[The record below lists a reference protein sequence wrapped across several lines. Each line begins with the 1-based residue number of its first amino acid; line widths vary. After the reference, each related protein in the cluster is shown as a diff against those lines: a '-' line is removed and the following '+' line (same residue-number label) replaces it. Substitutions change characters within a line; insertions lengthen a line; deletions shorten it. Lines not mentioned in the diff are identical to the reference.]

1 MNSEFLMK
9 KFFTLTLLFLSFISL
24 SAQKEKLTFEQV
36 FEFAPPRLTKQIPTP
51 VKWLDGKNY
60 LLSERKSGTI
70 RYIKTNVQTGE
81 KEVFFDYSEIKD
93 ALPAEFQSLS
103 PTVKSKDF
111 LHYIYEKN
119 GDLYYFSVEDNFFK
133 RLTAT
138 AGEEKNPTFSP
149 DYKYIAYTL
158 DNNLYVYDL
167 DKNLSIQLTNDGS
180 ETIKNGYSSWV
191 YNEEILGR
199 SSHYKAFYWSP
210 DSRKL
215 AYLKFDDSPVPRFPL
230 FNVNGVHG
238 SLEWEYYPYPG
249 DKNPIVRLGILNLE
263 TKQTT
268 WIDSTVNEDKY
279 IAWVFWSP
287 SGKNLLY
294 EEVNRGQDH
303 LMFHL
308 VDLNTGKNKIIYKE
322 HQKSWVDFKEDI
334 RFADNEKSIFF
345 VSDFQG
351 RGRVYKY
358 STKGKPLRSFGK
370 KKTNITKII
379 SFDNS
384 GNIYCEG
391 FPLGSTDNFIY
402 RFDKRGREKLL
413 TKDKGYHHGVV
424 SPDGNF
430 ILDTYSNISRP
441 SELLLFN
448 VKKSATKV
456 LFDSKSADFDKFE
469 LGKTELF
476 YIPNRNGLKLP
487 AKWILP
493 PDFSK
498 DKKYP
503 VLFSIYGGPGT
514 PIVKNRFARW
524 LKDYYYSQLGIIVIN
539 VDNRGAG
546 HYGKKVLAEMHR
558 NLGKYD
564 LDDFIDAAKW
574 IKKQPFV
581 DSTRIGITGGSYGGY
596 ITLLALTRGADQFTH
611 GLAEFAVTDWRLY
624 DDIYTERY
632 MDEPRENPKGYEYGS
647 VMTYADK
654 LKGALKITAGTLDD
668 NVHYQNTLQLVD
680 KLENLGKH
688 FELMIYPNERH
699 GYRSIKWFHAVK
711 ENLNFWKTKF
721 NLSE

>member
-1 MNSEFLMK
+1 MK
-9 KFFTLTLLFLSFISL
+9 RNFIFAVLIFSVISL
-24 SAQKEKLTFEQV
+24 FAQQKKLTFEQV
-36 FEFAPPRLTKQIPTP
+36 FQFAGPRLTKAIPTP
-51 VKWLDGKNY
+51 IRWLDENNY
-60 LLSERKSGTI
+60 LLAERKSGSL
-70 RYIKTNVQTGE
+70 RYVKTNAANGN
-81 KEVFFDYSEIKD
+81 KEVIFDYAEIKD
-93 ALPAEFQSLS
+93 ALPVDFRNVP
-103 PTVKSKDF
+103 PTVKSKDL
-111 LHYIYEKN
+111 LHYIFEKA
-119 GDLYYFSVEDNFFK
+119 GDLYYFSVEDNIFK

-138 AGEEKNPTFSP
+138 TDEEKNPTFSP

-158 DNNLYVYDL
+158 ANNLFVYDL
-167 DKNLSIQLTNDGS
+167 DKGLSIQLTNDGS

-210 DSRKL
+210 NSHEL

-230 FNVNGVHG
+230 FNANGVHG

-249 DKNPIVRLGILNLE
+249 DKNPIVRLGVINLD

-268 WIDSTVNEDKY
+268 WIDSTVNKDVY

-287 SGKNLLY
+287 SGKNILY
-294 EEVNRGQDH
+294 EEVNRGQDN
-303 LMFHL
+303 LKFHFYNL
-308 VDLNTGKNKIIYKE
+308 KKKTNKIIYNE

-334 RFADNEKSIFF
+334 RFSGDEKSIFF

-351 RGRVYKY
+351 RGRVYNY
-358 STKGKPLRSFGK
+358 SVKGKRLHSFGN

-379 SFDNS
+379 SIDNN
-384 GNIYCEG
+384 GNIFCEG
-391 FPLGSTDNFIY
+391 FPLGSVDNFIY
-402 RFDKRGREKLL
+402 RFDKKGRQKLL
-413 TKDKGYHHGVV
+413 TKNKGYNTGII
-424 SPDGNF
+424 SPDGKY
-430 ILDTYSNISRP
+430 ILETYSNINRP
-441 SELLLFN
+441 NELLLVN
-448 VKKSATKV
+448 NSSGKTQ
-456 LFDSKSADFDKFE
+456 LLYDSKSADFDNYY

-476 YIPNRNGLKLP
+476 YIPNRDGLKLP

-524 LKDYYYSQLGIIVIN
+524 LKDYYYAQLGIIVIN

-546 HYGKKVLAEMHR
+546 HYGKKVLAEMHG

-574 IKKQPFV
+574 IRKQSFV
-581 DSTRIGITGGSYGGY
+581 DTTRIGITGGSYGGY
-596 ITLLALTRGADQFTH
+596 ITLLALTRGAKQFTH

-624 DDIYTERY
+624 DNIYTERF
-632 MDEPRENPKGYEYGS
+632 MDEPSENPDGYAYGS
-647 VMTYADK
+647 VMNYAEN
-654 LKGALKITAGTLDD
+654 LKGVLRITAGTLDD
-668 NVHYQNTLQLVD
+668 NVHYQNTLQLID

-699 GYRSIKWFHAVK
+699 GYRSIKWFHAIK